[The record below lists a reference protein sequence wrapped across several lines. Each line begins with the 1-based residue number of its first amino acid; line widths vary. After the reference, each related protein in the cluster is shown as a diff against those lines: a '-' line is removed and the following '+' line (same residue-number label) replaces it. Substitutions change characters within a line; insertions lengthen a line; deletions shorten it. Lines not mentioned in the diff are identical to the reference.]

1 MRGISPVAVL
11 ARHGPATLGWLLLAF
26 AVIWVGVKAFGSG
39 FGLSGNAPQFVIV
52 ALNGLSLAG
61 LYFITASG
69 FTLIFGLMRV
79 VNMAHGS
86 LYLLGG
92 YLALDLTQHGMDWWP
107 AALLAALMVG
117 VAGLLLHQT
126 LLRWN
131 QGQDLRQA
139 LITIAIAM
147 ILADQM
153 IVHFGGTPETLTPP
167 SALAGSVSL
176 GIYHLEYPAFRVFV
190 MGAALVVG
198 LLLWLMIH
206 RTRFGM
212 IVRAGVDDRAMTAAL
227 GVNVPLVFGGAF
239 FIGALLAGLG
249 GVMGGTTL
257 SLAPGQD
264 DQFLLSSLVVV
275 IVGGLGSLRGA
286 AIGAILLGLIE
297 QLSAIYLHQQFTND
311 AFLLTFILLVVVLA
325 VRPAGRFGRRP

>member
-1 MRGISPVAVL
+1 MRGGRALTRRGPVVI
-11 ARHGPATLGWLLLAF
+11 GWLLLAF
-26 AVIWVGVKAFGSG
+26 GVVWVAVHAFGHG
-39 FGLSGNAPQFVIV
+39 FGGAGNVPQFIIV
-52 ALNGLSLAG
+52 GLNGLSLAA

-92 YLALDLTQHGMDWWP
+92 YVALDLVNHGANWWV
-107 AALLAALMVG
+107 AMVLAALITG
-117 VAGLLLHQT
+117 AIGLLVHQA
-126 LLRWN
+126 LLRWT

-139 LITIAIAM
+139 LITIAVAT

-153 IVHFGGTPETLTPP
+153 IVHFGSTPSTLTAPGGL
-167 SALAGSVSL
+167 SASLEL
-176 GIYHLEYPAFRVFV
+176 GIYQLQYPLFRLFII
-190 MGAALVVG
+190 GAALVIG
-198 LLLWLMIH
+198 LVLWLVI
-206 RTRFGM
+206 RFTRFG
-212 IVRAGVDDRAMTAAL
+212 ILLRAGVDDRDMASAL
-227 GVNVPLVFGGAF
+227 GINVPLVFGGAF
-239 FIGALLAGLG
+239 FIGAALAGLG

-286 AIGAILLGLIE
+286 AVGALLLGLIE
-297 QLSAIYLHQQFTND
+297 QFSAVYLPQSLTND
-311 AFLLTFILLVVVLA
+311 AILLTFILLVVVLA
-325 VRPAGRFGRRP
+325 VRPAGLFGRTT

>member
-1 MRGISPVAVL
+1 MRGGASLL
-11 ARHGPATLGWLLLAF
+11 ARRGPATLSWLLLAF
-26 AVIWVGVKAFGSG
+26 AIVWVAIKAFGSG
-39 FGLSGNAPQFVIV
+39 FGITGNGPTFVIT
-52 ALNGLSLAG
+52 ALNGVSLAA

-92 YLALDLTQHGMDWWP
+92 YVGLDLVNHGMGWWP
-107 AALLAALMVG
+107 ALFLAALITGGIG
-117 VAGLLLHQT
+117 VLVHQ
-126 LLRWN
+126 LFLRWN

-139 LITIAIAM
+139 LITIAVAT

-153 IVHFGGTPETLTPP
+153 IVHFGSTPSTLTPP
-167 SALAGSVSL
+167 AGLANSISL
-176 GIYHLEYPAFRVFV
+176 GLYHLQYPAFRLFII
-190 MGAALVVG
+190 GAAVVVG
-198 LLLWLMIH
+198 LVLWLVI
-206 RTRFGM
+206 RFTRFGM
-212 IVRAGVDDRAMTAAL
+212 IIRAGVDDRAMTSAL
-227 GVNVPLVFGGAF
+227 GINVPVVFGGAF
-239 FIGALLAGLG
+239 FIGAALAGLG

-286 AIGAILLGLIE
+286 AVGAILLGLIE
-297 QLSAIYLHQQFTND
+297 QLSAVYLPQQFTND
-311 AFLLTFILLVVVLA
+311 AILLTFILLVVVLA
-325 VRPAGRFGRRP
+325 VRPAGLFGRRP

>member
-1 MRGISPVAVL
+1 MRGGRLLI
-11 ARHGPATLGWLLLAF
+11 RGRGPALIGWLLLAF
-26 AVIWVGVKAFGSG
+26 GVVWVVVHAFGQG
-39 FGLSGNAPQFVIV
+39 FGSEGNVPQFITVG
-52 ALNGLSLAG
+52 LNGLSLAA
-61 LYFITASG
+61 LYFITAGG

-92 YLALDLTQHGMDWWP
+92 YVALDLVNHGTNWWL
-107 AALLAALMVG
+107 AMALAALITG
-117 VAGLLLHQT
+117 TIGLLVHQT

-139 LITIAIAM
+139 LITIAVAT

-153 IVHFGGTPETLTPP
+153 IVHFGSTPSTLSAPG
-167 SALAGSVSL
+167 ALASSL
-176 GIYHLEYPAFRVFV
+176 ELGVYQLQYPLFRLFIIGV
-190 MGAALVVG
+190 ALAVG
-198 LLLWLMIH
+198 LVLWLVI
-206 RTRFGM
+206 RFTRFG
-212 IVRAGVDDRAMTAAL
+212 ILLRAGVDDRDMASAL
-227 GVNVPLVFGGAF
+227 GINVPLVFGGAF
-239 FIGALLAGLG
+239 FIGAALAGLG

-286 AIGAILLGLIE
+286 AVGALLLGLIE
-297 QLSAIYLHQQFTND
+297 QFSAVYLPQSLTND
-311 AFLLTFILLVVVLA
+311 AILLTFILLVVVLA
-325 VRPAGRFGRRP
+325 VRPAGLFGKVT

>member
-1 MRGISPVAVL
+1 MRGGTVVS
-11 ARHGPATLGWLLLAF
+11 RRGSATLAWLLLAF
-26 AVIWVGVKAFGSG
+26 AIVWVAIKAFGAG
-39 FGLSGNAPQFVIV
+39 FGINGNAPQFVIV
-52 ALNGLSLAG
+52 ALNGVSLAA

-92 YLALDLTQHGMDWWP
+92 YVALDLVNHGMGWWP
-107 AALLAALMVG
+107 AMVLSALITGAI
-117 VAGLLLHQT
+117 GLLVHQT

-139 LITIAIAM
+139 LITIAVAT

-153 IVHFGGTPETLTPP
+153 IVHFGATPEALNPP
-167 SALAGSVSL
+167 GALANSIGL
-176 GIYHLEYPAFRVFV
+176 GIYHLEYPAFRLFII
-190 MGAALVVG
+190 GAALVVG
-198 LLLWLMIH
+198 LLLWAVI
-206 RTRFGM
+206 RFSRFG
-212 IVRAGVDDRAMTAAL
+212 IIIRAGVDDRAMTSAL
-227 GVNVPLVFGGAF
+227 GINVPLVFGGAF
-239 FIGALLAGLG
+239 FIGAALAGLG

-286 AIGAILLGLIE
+286 AVGALLLGLIE
-297 QLSAIYLHQQFTND
+297 QLSAVYLPQQFTND
-311 AFLLTFILLVVVLA
+311 SILLTFILLVVVLA
-325 VRPAGRFGRRP
+325 VRPAGLFGRST

>member
-1 MRGISPVAVL
+1 MRGRSAAML
-11 ARHGPATLGWLLLAF
+11 WSRHGPAALSWLLLAF
-26 AVIWVGVKAFGSG
+26 GVVWVAVKAFDAG
-39 FGLSGNAPQFVIV
+39 FGLSGNAPQLVIV
-52 ALNGLSLAG
+52 ALNGLSLAA

-92 YLALDLTQHGMDWWP
+92 YLALDLTQHGMDWWL
-107 AALLAALMVG
+107 AALLAALIVG
-117 VAGLLLHQT
+117 AAGLLLHQA

-139 LITIAIAM
+139 LMTIAVAM

-153 IVHFGGTPETLTPP
+153 VVQFGGTPQTLTPP
-167 SALAGSVSL
+167 GGLAGAISL
-176 GIYHLEYPAFRVFV
+176 GIYHLPDPAFRVFI

-198 LLLWLMIH
+198 LLLWLVIH

-212 IVRAGVDDRAMTAAL
+212 VIRAGVDDRGMTAAL
-227 GVNVPLVFGGAF
+227 GVNLPLVFGGAF
-239 FIGALLAGLG
+239 FIGAMLAGIG
-249 GVMGGTTL
+249 GVMGGTAL

-275 IVGGLGSLRGA
+275 IVGGLGSLLGA
-286 AIGAILLGLIE
+286 AVGALALGLIE
-297 QLSAIYLHQQFTND
+297 QLSAVYLPSQYTNYSI
-311 AFLLTFILLVVVLA
+311 LLTFILLVVVLA
-325 VRPAGRFGRRP
+325 VRPAGLFGRRA

>member
-1 MRGISPVAVL
+1 MLTR
-11 ARHGPATLGWLLLAF
+11 RGPALLSWLLLAF
-26 AVIWVGVKAFGSG
+26 AIVWVAIKAFGQG
-39 FGLSGNAPQFVIV
+39 FGISGNGPQFVIT
-52 ALNGLSLAG
+52 ALNGVSLAA

-92 YLALDLTQHGMDWWP
+92 YVALDLVNHGMGWWG
-107 AALLAALMVG
+107 AMVLAALITGAV
-117 VAGLLLHQT
+117 GLLVHQA

-139 LITIAIAM
+139 LITIAVAT

-153 IVHFGGTPETLTPP
+153 IVHFGATPSSLTPP
-167 SALAGSVSL
+167 AELANSIGL
-176 GIYHLEYPAFRVFV
+176 GLYHLEYPVFRLFII
-190 MGAALVVG
+190 GAALVVA
-198 LLLWLMIH
+198 LVLWLVI
-206 RTRFGM
+206 RFTRFGM
-212 IVRAGVDDRAMTAAL
+212 IVRAGVDDRAMTSSL
-227 GVNVPLVFGGAF
+227 GINVPLVFGGAF
-239 FIGALLAGLG
+239 FIGAALAGLG
-249 GVMGGTTL
+249 GVMGGTIL

-286 AIGAILLGLIE
+286 AVGALLLGLIE
-297 QLSAIYLHQQFTND
+297 QLSAVYLPQQFTND
-311 AFLLTFILLVVVLA
+311 SILLTFILLVVVLA
-325 VRPAGRFGRRP
+325 

>member
-1 MRGISPVAVL
+1 VL
-11 ARHGPATLGWLLLAF
+11 ARRGPAAFGLLLLAF
-26 AVIWVGVKAFGSG
+26 AVVWVVVKAFGAG
-39 FGLSGNAPQFVIV
+39 FGLSGNVPQFVIV
-52 ALNGLSLAG
+52 ALNGLSLAA

-92 YLALDLTQHGMDWWP
+92 YLALDFTQHGLGWWA
-107 AALLAALMVG
+107 AALLAAAAVG
-117 VAGLLLHQT
+117 AVGLVMHQA

-153 IVHFGGTPETLTPP
+153 IVHFGGTPQTLTPP
-167 SALAGSVSL
+167 GGLAGSVSL
-176 GIYHLEYPAFRVFV
+176 GIYHLEYPAFRVFII
-190 MGAALVVG
+190 GAALAVG
-198 LLLWLMIH
+198 LLLWLIIRH
-206 RTRFGM
+206 TRFGM
-212 IVRAGVDDRAMTAAL
+212 IVRAGVDDREMTSAL
-227 GVNVPLVFGGAF
+227 GINVPLVFGGAF
-239 FIGALLAGLG
+239 FIGAVLAGLG

-275 IVGGLGSLRGA
+275 IVGGLGSLPGA
-286 AIGAILLGLIE
+286 AVGAFALGMIE
-297 QLSAIYLHQQFTND
+297 QLSAVYLPSQYTNYSI
-311 AFLLTFILLVVVLA
+311 LLTFILLVVVLA
-325 VRPAGRFGRRP
+325 VRPAGLFGRRA

>member
-1 MRGISPVAVL
+1 MLTR
-11 ARHGPATLGWLLLAF
+11 RGPALLSWLLLAF
-26 AVIWVGVKAFGSG
+26 AIVWVAIKAFGQG
-39 FGLSGNAPQFVIV
+39 FGISGNGPQFVIT
-52 ALNGLSLAG
+52 ALNGVSLAA

-92 YLALDLTQHGMDWWP
+92 YVALDLVNHGMGWWG
-107 AALLAALMVG
+107 AMVLAALITGAV
-117 VAGLLLHQT
+117 GLLVHQA

-139 LITIAIAM
+139 LITIAVAT

-153 IVHFGGTPETLTPP
+153 IVHFGATPSSLTPP
-167 SALAGSVSL
+167 AELANSIGL
-176 GIYHLEYPAFRVFV
+176 GLYHLEYPVFRLFII
-190 MGAALVVG
+190 GAALVVA
-198 LLLWLMIH
+198 LVLWLVI
-206 RTRFGM
+206 RFTRFGM
-212 IVRAGVDDRAMTAAL
+212 IVRAGVDDRAMTSSL
-227 GVNVPLVFGGAF
+227 GINVPLVFGGAF
-239 FIGALLAGLG
+239 FIGAALAGLG
-249 GVMGGTTL
+249 GVMGGTIL

-286 AIGAILLGLIE
+286 AVGALLLGLIE
-297 QLSAIYLHQQFTND
+297 QLSAVYLPQQFTND
-311 AFLLTFILLVVVLA
+311 SILLTFILLVVVLA
-325 VRPAGRFGRRP
+325 VRPQGLFGRRT

>member
-1 MRGISPVAVL
+1 VS
-11 ARHGPATLGWLLLAF
+11 WLLLAF
-26 AVIWVGVKAFGSG
+26 AIVWVAIKAFGSG
-39 FGLSGNAPQFVIV
+39 FGITGNGPTFVIT
-52 ALNGLSLAG
+52 ALNGVSLAA

-92 YLALDLTQHGMDWWP
+92 YVGLDLVNHGMGWWP
-107 AALLAALMVG
+107 ALFLAALITGAIG
-117 VAGLLLHQT
+117 VLVHQ
-126 LLRWN
+126 LFLRWN

-139 LITIAIAM
+139 LITIAVAT

-153 IVHFGGTPETLTPP
+153 IVHFGSTPSTLTPP
-167 SALAGSVSL
+167 SGLANSVGL
-176 GIYHLEYPAFRVFV
+176 GLYHLQYPAFRLFII
-190 MGAALVVG
+190 GAAVVVG
-198 LLLWLMIH
+198 LVLWLII
-206 RTRFGM
+206 RFSRFGM
-212 IVRAGVDDRAMTAAL
+212 IIRAGVDDRAMTSAL
-227 GVNVPLVFGGAF
+227 GINVPLVFGGAF
-239 FIGALLAGLG
+239 FIGAALAGLG

-286 AIGAILLGLIE
+286 AVGAILLGLIE
-297 QLSAIYLHQQFTND
+297 QLSAVYLPQSLTND
-311 AFLLTFILLVVVLA
+311 AILLTFILLVVVLA
-325 VRPAGRFGRRP
+325 VRPAGLFGRRP